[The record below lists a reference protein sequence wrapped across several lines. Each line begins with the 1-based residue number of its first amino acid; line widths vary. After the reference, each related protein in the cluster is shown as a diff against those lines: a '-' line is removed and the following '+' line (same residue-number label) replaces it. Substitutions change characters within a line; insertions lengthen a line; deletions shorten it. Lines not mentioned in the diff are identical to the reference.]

1 MSYDRESARK
11 KYIRIFVILAAVALV
26 VAMTID
32 AWAMMGKGKMGSMD
46 KDRPCPMETAGGMT
60 GEMMGGMGA
69 GMMGSGMGHHM
80 LGKDVDVEV
89 KDVSDGVSITLT
101 SKDKLTVK
109 RLRII
114 GEMMK
119 LSRELKELTEEE
131 K

>member
-11 KYIRIFVILAAVALV
+11 KYIRVFVILATVALV

-32 AWAMMGKGKMGSMD
+32 AWAMMGKGKKGSMD
-46 KDRPCPMETAGGMT
+46 KDRPCPM
-60 GEMMGGMGA
+60 EMMGGMGA

-80 LGKDVDVEV
+80 LGKDVEIEV

-119 LSRELKELTEEE
+119 LSRELKELMREE

>member
-11 KYIRIFVILAAVALV
+11 KYIRIFVILATVALV

-46 KDRPCPMETAGGMT
+46 KDRPCPMGMT
-60 GEMMGGMGA
+60 GGMMGGMGA

-80 LGKDVDVEV
+80 LGTDVEIEV

-119 LSRELKELTEEE
+119 LSRELKELMQEE